1 MTDIAAIFAD
11 HARVMAAAAHSL
23 PDTVARIAFE
33 LHDCFERG
41 NKLLACGNGGSAS
54 DAEHFVAELVG
65 RYQDE
70 RRGLPA
76 ITLVAGSATITAL
89 SNDYGYERVFARQ
102 VEALAR
108 PGDVFLGIST
118 SGKSANV
125 VAAAQA
131 ARTIGCHVI
140 AFTGAAAGPLAALA
154 DLTLAAPSGITAR
167 VQEVHS
173 LCIHAICESVDG
185 LVRGSRER

>member
-11 HARVMAAAAHSL
+11 NARVMAAAALSL
-23 PDTVARIAFE
+23 PATVTRIAFE

-131 ARTIGCHVI
+131 ARTIGCQVI
-140 AFTGAAAGPLAALA
+140 AFTGAATGPLAALA
-154 DLTLAAPSGITAR
+154 DLTLVAPSVTTAR
-167 VQEVHS
+167 VQEVHA
-173 LCIHAICESVDG
+173 LCIHAICEAVDG
-185 LVRGSRER
+185 LVRGDAAR

>member
-11 HARVMAAAAHSL
+11 HARVMAAAALSL
-23 PDTVARIAFE
+23 PATVTRIAFE

-89 SNDYGYERVFARQ
+89 SSDYGYERVFARRRGTGQ
-102 VEALAR
+102 A
-108 PGDVFLGIST
+108 GDVFLGIST
-118 SGKSANV
+118 SGKSTNI
-125 VAAAQA
+125 VAAACAHHWLSRHRLYRPQPA
-131 ARTIGCHVI
+131 PRRIG
-140 AFTGAAAGPLAALA
+140 
-154 DLTLAAPSGITAR
+154 DLTLVAPSSPRPGPEAR
-167 VQEVHS
+167 PVHPRD
-173 LCIHAICESVDG
+173 LRI
-185 LVRGSRER
+185 SRRAGAREGRR